1 MTFENLEIIPP
12 ILEALKALGYTEP
25 TPIQA
30 QAIPILLQ
38 GRDLLGCAQT
48 GTGKT
53 CAFVV
58 PILQMMH
65 SRVDLKA
72 KGKKIKALIITPT
85 RELAIQIDE
94 SIRDYGKNLEG
105 LRHTVIFGGVK
116 QGNQTHEL
124 QKGIDILTA
133 TPGRL
138 LDLMQQGYIHLQ
150 DIEFFVL
157 DEADRML
164 DMGFIHDVRKVIAK
178 LPSNRQSLYFSAT
191 LPQEIVEL
199 SQKILN
205 NPAKVSVT
213 PQSTTAERVEQGL
226 YFVDKGNK
234 NALLVHLLKNPVIT
248 RALVFSR
255 TKHGA
260 NKIAKVLMKVGIG
273 AEAIHGNKSQAARV
287 AALEGFKAGRL
298 RVLVATDIAARGI
311 DIDDL
316 SHVIQ
321 YDLPNVPETYVHR
334 IGRTGRAGAAGIALA
349 FCDSEER
356 AYLRDIERLIRQQ
369 LPLVQNHPFPP
380 GTALAKMSEAEAA
393 EAEVEAA
400 RGGRGGGGRGYGQ
413 GGGGNRGGNSRG
425 PSTQS
430 RDNNRQPAPKPQ
442 SERQNPVERQPQQRP
457 APQGQ
462 GSAQGPRDGSPSRNR
477 RRKRPSG
484 GGGGNA
490 GANSSNAS
498 SANTNFN
505 SARQGNP
512 PATQPKSNP
521 VERKNENSGN
531 NQEGFR
537 GGISWD

>member
-1 MTFENLEIIPP
+1 
-12 ILEALKALGYTEP
+12 
-25 TPIQA
+25 
-30 QAIPILLQ
+30 
-38 GRDLLGCAQT
+38 
-48 GTGKT
+48 
-53 CAFVV
+53 
-58 PILQMMH
+58 
-65 SRVDLKA
+65 
-72 KGKKIKALIITPT
+72 
-85 RELAIQIDE
+85 
-94 SIRDYGKNLEG
+94 

-260 NKIAKVLMKVGIG
+260 NKIAKVLTKVGIG

-334 IGRTGRAGAAGIALA
+334 IGRTGRAGAAGIALRILRLRG
-349 FCDSEER
+349 ER

-380 GTALAKMSEAEAA
+380 GSALAKMSEAEAA

-400 RGGRGGGGRGYGQ
+400 RGGRGGGRGYGQ
-413 GGGGNRGGNSRG
+413 GGGNRGGSVGRG
-425 PSTQS
+425 PSTQN
-430 RDNNRQPAPKPQ
+430 RENVNRQPAPKPQ
-442 SERQNPVERQPQQRP
+442 SERQNPNERQPQQRP

-462 GSAQGPRDGSPSRNR
+462 GSGQGPRDGSPSRNR
-477 RRKRPSG
+477 RRKRPNSG
-484 GGGGNA
+484 GGPKCRCQRQQCQCRQHHIQQRASRQSA
-490 GANSSNAS
+490 G
-498 SANTNFN
+498 SAVKTQSGRTEKRKSWQQPRRLSRRNQLGLRHLPDRYLHHRDREEF
-505 SARQGNP
+505 
-512 PATQPKSNP
+512 PAM
-521 VERKNENSGN
+521 
-531 NQEGFR
+531 GFSR
-537 GGISWD
+537 SCALEAIGFV

>member
-12 ILEALKALGYTEP
+12 ILEALKTLGYSEP

-58 PILQMMH
+58 PILQLMH

-72 KGKKIKALIITPT
+72 KGKKIKALIVTPT

-94 SIRDYGKNLEG
+94 SIRDYGKNLPG

-138 LDLMQQGYIHLQ
+138 LDLMQQGFIHLQ

-164 DMGFIHDVRKVIAK
+164 DMGFIHDVRKIIAK
-178 LPSNRQSLYFSAT
+178 LPSQRQSLYFSAT
-191 LPQEIVEL
+191 LPSEIVEL

-205 NPAKVSVT
+205 NPARVSVT

-234 NALLVHLLKNPVIT
+234 NALLIHLLKNPEIT

-260 NKIAKVLMKVGIG
+260 NKIAKVLMKVGVG

-349 FCDSEER
+349 FCDAEER
-356 AYLRDIERLIRQQ
+356 AFLRDIERLIRQQ
-369 LPLVQNHPFPP
+369 LPVVQSHPYLP
-380 GTALAKMSEAEAA
+380 GTAVVKMSEADAA

-400 RGGRGGGGRGYGQ
+400 RGGRGGSRGHGQ
-413 GGGGNRGGNSRG
+413 GGGNRGGSFSRG
-425 PSTQS
+425 QAPAS
-430 RDNNRQPAPKPQ
+430 RDNGNRQPAPKPQ
-442 SERQNPVERQPQQRP
+442 PEQRQPQQRP

-462 GSAQGPRDGSPSRNR
+462 GQSPRGEGGASRNR
-477 RRKRPSG
+477 RRKRGSG
-484 GGGGNA
+484 NGGSANA
-490 GANSSNAS
+490 GANS
-498 SANTNFN
+498 ANTTFN

-512 PATQPKSNP
+512 PASQVKSNP
-521 VERKNENSGN
+521 VERNNDQSTGNSK
-531 NQEGFR
+531 EGFR
-537 GGISWD
+537 GGISWE